1 MTRVRLFHKSE
12 GLRNMVIVL
21 RSTILSIACLFA
33 TVALNAQEGQEAL
46 DTLYGSKRDVVAADV
61 MSIANGKVHVKRP
74 SDRPGRTLVIPFS
87 DVDAIRFADGFRL
100 DFQGGELIRDNVL
113 SAPSYDESLLH
124 VKAEGV
130 LALTREELRLFYG
143 PGYYN
148 AVYRPYR
155 AQTLTGF
162 GKLGVGILG
171 SLISFPQARWS
182 SSNMESVPT
191 EGLDKM
197 KWPNRYTKK
206 TTYDPFWMASSMFF
220 MGMTLAGITDCALP
234 YIGYRKSLLKPAGER
249 PLPTAASSKGLIWG
263 GVALSVLGI
272 GGIAASY
279 AELKARP
286 SRSAEITLPH
296 SEPWPVLKTEIPWAV
311 FAMAGSALA
320 ANLGF
325 SAIQLGATR
334 LSALNR
340 LDGSPYAIQVN
351 IGPSPSGYGLTM
363 RF

>member
-1 MTRVRLFHKSE
+1 ML
-12 GLRNMVIVL
+12 GLKKLVVEPLWCKGCGICAAFCPREVLEIV
-21 RSTILSIACLFA
+21 
-33 TVALNAQEGQEAL
+33 
-46 DTLYGSKRDVVAADV
+46 
-61 MSIANGKVHVKRP
+61 NGKVHVKRP

-182 SSNMESVPT
+182 SSNMESVPPRD
-191 EGLDKM
+191 L
-197 KWPNRYTKK
+197 TK
-206 TTYDPFWMASSMFF
+206 
-220 MGMTLAGITDCALP
+220 
-234 YIGYRKSLLKPAGER
+234 
-249 PLPTAASSKGLIWG
+249 
-263 GVALSVLGI
+263 
-272 GGIAASY
+272 
-279 AELKARP
+279 
-286 SRSAEITLPH
+286 
-296 SEPWPVLKTEIPWAV
+296 
-311 FAMAGSALA
+311 
-320 ANLGF
+320 
-325 SAIQLGATR
+325 
-334 LSALNR
+334 
-340 LDGSPYAIQVN
+340 
-351 IGPSPSGYGLTM
+351 
-363 RF
+363 